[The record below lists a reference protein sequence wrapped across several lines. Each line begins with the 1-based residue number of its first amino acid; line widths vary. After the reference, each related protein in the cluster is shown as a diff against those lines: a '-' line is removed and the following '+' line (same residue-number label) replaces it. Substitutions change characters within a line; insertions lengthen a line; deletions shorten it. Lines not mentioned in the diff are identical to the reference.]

1 MKAHLFDLEPQTL
14 AVKMECMIAFS
25 NGYNKLLFVLLYLL
39 IYILYTLFFISL
51 FVFVTQDVVIAD
63 GTVVELK
70 VTNSKTFSGLPVNLT
85 ICLVLNWPDD
95 LPVCVFQ
102 SFYLPF

>member
-51 FVFVTQDVVIAD
+51 FVLVTQGVVLAD

-70 VTNSKTFSGLPVNLT
+70 VTLKLSRVYLLT
-85 ICLVLNWPDD
+85 
-95 LPVCVFQ
+95 
-102 SFYLPF
+102 